1 MLLADRKMHIS
12 STTMK
17 NQPLADCKI
26 LSTEECREYGIEE
39 NMQSSETA
47 RGCGGCEKQQTIV
60 LGI

>member
-26 LSTEECREYGIEE
+26 LSTEECREYGIEKKY
-39 NMQSSETA
+39 A
-47 RGCGGCEKQQTIV
+47 K
-60 LGI
+60 